1 MRNIKTL
8 LLITSM
14 LISSAVFGQSANIL
28 EALSTSYDHTQDA
41 VTSVAMAVEN
51 MTEAYNYLSSNGA
64 KRFIRFTRD
73 NLDNALQQIE
83 TAKQQANSATNL
95 ANNLNNQEITQAI
108 EDIQSRYTAI
118 EDNIQ
123 EALNAVKQAQ
133 EERQASAID
142 GALKKASQAIESGL
156 IQIGQTLEKTNEV
169 VLQIS

>member
-73 NLDNALQQIE
+73 
-83 TAKQQANSATNL
+83 
-95 ANNLNNQEITQAI
+95 
-108 EDIQSRYTAI
+108 TAI